1 MATNLDISQLN
12 YKSAHDDLYIVGDSD
27 GSSAVDFKFVV
38 DVFANNKQL
47 IRAKIF
53 PDPTNSKCYFNI
65 SNIVSNEMKFDW
77 FEPNGQVFIKQL
89 DNSGQIYLPVQVRLG
104 TDVSGITTLNLASGS
119 VTVANTIPNLFK
131 RQRTIFDNSVKQ
143 FYTNRDKLN
152 LQSNY
157 DEDLYVGCAITNGS
171 EILRVQQYNSAG
183 TFLASGNIAVPTPT
197 TTNIFQL
204 NISPDALV
212 DAGITFN
219 ANCEYYEVQIRNLG
233 LTIID
238 KVRVYFKCKTKYT
251 PINLHFMNVYG
262 LFDTGR
268 FDCVSKLS
276 MNKQTKSFEK
286 LDVKYF
292 NTVQHYDDLAT
303 TKYTNYQYYESN
315 VNFGSQ
321 YDWSY
326 KLTMDFPNDQDY
338 QWLSELI
345 MSPQVWAEIIV
356 SPGQKEYYP
365 ISIKANNYEY
375 SKHINNGLR
384 AFEVEIEMNQKRNG
398 FRR

>member
-1 MATNLDISQLN
+1 MATTLDIAQLSL
-12 YKSAHDDLYIVGDSD
+12 KSVHDDLYIVGESDS
-27 GSSAVDFKFVV
+27 SSAVDFKFVV

-47 IRAKIF
+47 IRAKVF
-53 PDPTNSKCYFNI
+53 PDPSNGKCYFNI

-104 TDVSGITTLNLASGS
+104 SDVSGITTLNLASGS
-119 VTVANTIPNLFK
+119 VTVANTIPNLYK
-131 RQRTIFDNSVKQ
+131 RQRTILDNSVKQ

-157 DEDLYVGCAITNGS
+157 DEDLYVGCAIANGS
-171 EILRVQQYNSAG
+171 QILRVHQFNSAG
-183 TFLASGNIAVPTPT
+183 TFLASGNISVPTPT

-219 ANCEYYEVQIRNLG
+219 ASCEYYEVQIRNTG
-233 LTIID
+233 LTILD
-238 KVRVYFKCKTKYT
+238 TVRVYFKCKTKYN

-262 LFDTGR
+262 LFDTAR

-326 KLTMDFPNDQDY
+326 KLTMDFPNDQNY

-345 MSPQVWAEIIV
+345 MSPQVWAEVIV
-356 SPGQKEYYP
+356 SPGQKEYYAV
-365 ISIKANNYEY
+365 SIKATNYEY

-384 AFEVEIEMNQKRNG
+384 AFEVEIDMNQKRNG